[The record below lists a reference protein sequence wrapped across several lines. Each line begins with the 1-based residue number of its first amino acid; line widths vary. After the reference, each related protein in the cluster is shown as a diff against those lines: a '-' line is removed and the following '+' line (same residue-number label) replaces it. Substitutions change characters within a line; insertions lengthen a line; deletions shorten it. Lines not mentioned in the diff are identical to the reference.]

1 MSGVKQKAKTSVEMR
16 ICNKCGLIDI
26 LDTNNWRKY
35 PKEWRIAVSSHSKR
49 CDGEFE
55 WRIDPRL
62 ADAQEEIK
70 ELKNKNREY
79 AKLVARQA
87 EKYALE
93 IAKLKRQNEQLD
105 SFVKAGWK
113 TNEDRIK
120 LEKRLRQIREH
131 TKNFPEL
138 ILGEPAI
145 FREKTAYEKGYG
157 KGFYEARN
165 EVVKWKEKLV
175 GLLGK

>member
-79 AKLVARQA
+79 AKLVAGQA
-87 EKYALE
+87 EKNALE
-93 IAKLKRQNEQLD
+93 IAKLKSIHN
-105 SFVKAGWK
+105 
-113 TNEDRIK
+113 
-120 LEKRLRQIREH
+120 
-131 TKNFPEL
+131 
-138 ILGEPAI
+138 
-145 FREKTAYEKGYG
+145 YG
-157 KGFYEARN
+157 KCVRKQTLK
-165 EVVKWKEKLV
+165 EVW
-175 GLLGK
+175 GRATSHDRR